1 VNLIVAQNHDSGQ
14 RVRSK
19 HDKPQSSARMAF
31 MRFIPGTV
39 LILALA
45 TGANAQQPSAATTP
59 SKRFPQIKLEET
71 SGAQRAM
78 ADRMLKETRAGITGP
93 WNVALRSPGMATGFI
108 ELYNYFKN
116 TSELGPRLVEM
127 GICTTAREFDV
138 AYEWQVHQP
147 LAVQAGVSAAALA
160 DIRDGRAPRGLK
172 PDEQAV
178 YDFATEFLRKHFV
191 SDATF
196 DRTKSLLGEKNTVDL
211 AALVGTYVT
220 FGAIL
225 NVGEVPN
232 VRPKD
237 SPEYMPVNPKK

>member
-1 VNLIVAQNHDSGQ
+1 MALMRIFSAISVLFAVALS
-14 RVRSK
+14 
-19 HDKPQSSARMAF
+19 
-31 MRFIPGTV
+31 I
-39 LILALA
+39 
-45 TGANAQQPSAATTP
+45 NAQQPSAATTP
-59 SKRFPQIKLEET
+59 SNRFPQIKLEET

-78 ADRMLKETRAGITGP
+78 AERMLKETRAGITGP
-93 WNVALRSPGMATGFI
+93 WNVALRSPGMAVGFI

-147 LAVQAGVSAAALA
+147 LAVQAGVSASALA

-178 YDFATEFLRKHFV
+178 YDFATEFMRTHFV

-196 DRTKSLLGEKNTVDL
+196 NRTKSLIGEKGAVDL

-225 NVGEVPN
+225 NVGQVPN

-237 SPEYMPVNPKK
+237 SPEYMPVKGK